1 MDQKQVDEIFDKAES
16 VYGRSAQMYVL
27 AEECSELSAAVIR
40 HMNRDFPVE
49 NVIAEIADVEIM
61 IEQFCFCR
69 EFRYLINKEKERKL
83 KRLKARLFGLE
94 NR

>member
-1 MDQKQVDEIFDKAES
+1 MDQKQIDEIFDKAES
-16 VYGRSAQMYVL
+16 VYGRTAQVYVL
-27 AEECSELSAAVIR
+27 AEECSELSAAAIR
-40 HMNRDFPVE
+40 YLNRDYPVDK
-49 NVIAEIADVEIM
+49 VIEEIADVEIM

-69 EFRYLINKEKERKL
+69 EYRDLINRAKKRKL